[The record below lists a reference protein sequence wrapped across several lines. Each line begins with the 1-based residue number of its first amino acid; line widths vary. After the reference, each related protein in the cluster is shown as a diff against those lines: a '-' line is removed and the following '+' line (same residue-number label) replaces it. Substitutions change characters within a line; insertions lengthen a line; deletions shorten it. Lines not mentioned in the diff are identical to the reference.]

1 MRGGV
6 REIWDFRAGGRRGQ
20 LKGNKMKTVVKWFIK
35 RYLTNKALKEGV
47 HRMNAQFAEKVK
59 VEGKEKVIGIANDVS
74 EVVGARLSAFA
85 NDGKIDATELAQVNA
100 ADDAAIDKY
109 FSDEKIGEWID
120 RILG

>member
-1 MRGGV
+1 
-6 REIWDFRAGGRRGQ
+6 
-20 LKGNKMKTVVKWFIK
+20 MKTVVKWFIK

-47 HRMNAQFAEKVK
+47 HKMNAQFAEKVK

-85 NDGKIDATELAQVNA
+85 NDGKIDAAELAQVNA

-120 RILG
+120 KILG

>member
-1 MRGGV
+1 
-6 REIWDFRAGGRRGQ
+6 
-20 LKGNKMKTVVKWFIK
+20 MKTVVKWFIK

-47 HRMNAQFAEKVK
+47 HRMNAQFAEKVN
-59 VEGKEKVIGIANDVS
+59 VEGKEKVVGIANDVS

-85 NDGKIDATELAQVNA
+85 NDGKIDAAELAQVNA